1 MSSKSKSLASTNN
14 LSGKQKWNEQRRLW
28 TSNKSNTKSNTKCNT
43 RTTVVASNNTT
54 TTTTKRVPT
63 NKPFNYDQT
72 IDDIINQEPFAIA
85 LPLPLLID
93 TLVDLWEA
101 DGLFD

>member
-28 TSNKSNTKSNTKCNT
+28 TSNKSNTKSNT

-54 TTTTKRVPT
+54 TTTTKRVPI

-72 IDDIINQEPFAIA
+72 IDDIIINKPFAIA